1 MEGGRLVVTP
11 KMCKLFDSYV
21 GKHQILKQIGKSQ
34 WVNIGNLVQLLYFAI
49 LQSCK
54 KERFCNLETLLSVYR
69 QHE

>member
-1 MEGGRLVVTP
+1 MRP
-11 KMCKLFDSYV
+11 KMCKLFDPYV